1 MALGTRLTQWW
12 ERVRGRD
19 EEPAT
24 AAPTRNPAGLKPQAA
39 RAIRPLKAGTTSG
52 ELKLSVDGEPDGAAT
67 GRSRPGAA
75 GFDPYSSDGGYGT
88 PRGWDDVHRK

>member
-24 AAPTRNPAGLKPQAA
+24 AASTRIPADHKPQAA
-39 RAIRPLKAGTTSG
+39 RAIRPLKAGAASG
-52 ELKLSVDGEPDGAAT
+52 ELKLSVDGEADDATT

-75 GFDPYSSDGGYGT
+75 GFDPYSSDGGYGK
-88 PRGWDDVHRK
+88 PRGWDDIHRK